1 MLGLLGAAHG
11 INPAMGWLF
20 AVGLGFQEG
29 DRRAVWRA
37 LGPMA
42 LGHALAIAVA
52 VLAAALVGL
61 VLPQHAIKGLV
72 SGLLFGFGVYHL
84 VRHAH
89 PRRGGMR
96 VGRRD
101 LVIWS
106 FLVASAHGAGLMALP
121 FVLSGG
127 AVQEAHAAH
136 GVHAADTAPSAH
148 AAHGPHAAVA
158 AANGA
163 AAHAGHVLTAGLP
176 AGQWAGLLGTMAH
189 TAGYLLVTGLIA
201 VLVYEKL
208 GLAMLRKV
216 WINLN
221 AIWAGALVLS
231 GVLTAL
237 L

>member
-1 MLGLLGAAHG
+1 
-11 INPAMGWLF
+11 MGWLF
-20 AVGLGFQEG
+20 AVGLGFQER

-61 VLPQHAIKGLV
+61 VLPQQAIKGLV
-72 SGLLFGFGVYHL
+72 SGLLFGLGVYHL

-106 FLVASAHGAGLMALP
+106 FFVASAHGAGLMALP
-121 FVLSGG
+121 FVLDGG
-127 AVQEAHAAH
+127 GVLEAHAAH
-136 GVHAADTAPSAH
+136 GA
-148 AAHGPHAAVA
+148 HAAVA
-158 AANGA
+158 AEAGGA
-163 AAHAGHVLTAGLP
+163 AVHAGHVLSAGLP
-176 AGQWAGLLGTMAH
+176 AGRWAGLLGTVAH
-189 TAGYLLVTGLIA
+189 TAGYLLATGLIA

-216 WINLN
+216 WINFN
-221 AIWAGALVLS
+221 AIWAGALVLT

>member
-1 MLGLLGAAHG
+1 MAESLLILGLLGAAHG

-20 AVGLGFQEG
+20 AVGLGFQER

-37 LGPMA
+37 LGPLA

-61 VLPQHAIKGLV
+61 VLPQQAIKGLV

-89 PRRGGMR
+89 PRGGGMR

-121 FVLSGG
+121 FVLDGG
-127 AVQEAHAAH
+127 GVLEAHAAH
-136 GVHAADTAPSAH
+136 GA
-148 AAHGPHAAVA
+148 HAAVA
-158 AANGA
+158 AAGGA
-163 AAHAGHVLTAGLP
+163 GAHAGHVLSAGLP
-176 AGQWAGLLGTMAH
+176 AGQWAGLLGTAAH
-189 TAGYLLVTGLIA
+189 TAGYLLITGLIA

-221 AIWAGALVLS
+221 AIWAGALILT
-231 GVLTAL
+231 GVLTVL

>member
-1 MLGLLGAAHG
+1 MAESLLMLGLLGAAHG

-20 AVGLGFQEG
+20 AVGLGFQEQ

-61 VLPQHAIKGLV
+61 VLPQQAIKALV
-72 SGLLFGFGVYHL
+72 SGLLFGCGVYHL

-121 FVLSGG
+121 FVLDGG
-127 AVQEAHAAH
+127 AVPAAHAAH
-136 GVHAADTAPSAH
+136 TAQ

-158 AANGA
+158 AAGDA
-163 AAHAGHVLTAGLP
+163 AAHAGHVLSAGLP
-176 AGQWAGLLGTMAH
+176 AGQWAGLLGTAAH

-216 WINLN
+216 WINVN
-221 AIWAGALVLS
+221 AIWAGALILT
-231 GVLTAL
+231 GVLTSL

>member
-29 DRRAVWRA
+29 DRKAVWRA

-61 VLPQHAIKGLV
+61 VLPEQAIKGLV
-72 SGLLFGFGVYHL
+72 SGLLFGWGVYHL
-84 VRHAH
+84 LRHAH

-101 LVIWS
+101 LVVWS

-121 FVLSGG
+121 FVLDGG
-127 AVQEAHAAH
+127 AVPEAHAAH
-136 GVHAADTAPSAH
+136 AAD
-148 AAHGPHAAVA
+148 AAHTAHTALTAA
-158 AANGA
+158 GEA
-163 AAHAGHVLTAGLP
+163 AAHAGHVLSAGLP
-176 AGQWAGLLGTMAH
+176 AGQWAGLLGTVAH

-221 AIWAGALVLS
+221 AIWAGALILT
-231 GVLTAL
+231 GVLTVL

>member
-1 MLGLLGAAHG
+1 MVAMTESLLMLGLLGAAHG

-20 AVGLGFQEG
+20 AVGLGFQEQ

-42 LGHALAIAVA
+42 FGHAAAILVA
-52 VLAAALVGL
+52 VLAASLIGL
-61 VLPQHAIKGLV
+61 VLPPAAIKGLV
-72 SGLLFGFGVYHL
+72 SGLLLGFGVYHL

-89 PRRGGMR
+89 PRRGGGMR

-101 LVIWS
+101 LALWS

-121 FVLSGG
+121 FVLGG
-127 AVQEAHAAH
+127 TAATAAHASHGAHAAAE
-136 GVHAADTAPSAH
+136 AAD
-148 AAHGPHAAVA
+148 AAVQA
-158 AANGA
+158 AG
-163 AAHAGHVLTAGLP
+163 HAGHVLAAGLP
-176 AGQWAGLLGTMAH
+176 AGHIAGLLATLVH

-201 VLVYEKL
+201 VIVYEKL

-221 AIWAGALVLS
+221 AIWAGALILT
-231 GVLTAL
+231 GVLTVL